1 LKKSIAA
8 TAVLCVLSAVL
19 AVEVE
24 APQEAHGITA
34 RQQLLRPEE
43 VLADTKAYRRETW
56 RWQQLMGVRKTPTR
70 HTAAASTDLDYHVWL
85 RSLWRRRATVVR
97 KRALHPPH
105 KQQWQCIHR
114 HEGGWRSNTGNG
126 YYGGLQMD
134 IAFQR
139 HYGSW
144 LLRKKGTADRWTP
157 IEQMWIAERAH
168 RSGVGFFPWPN
179 TARSCGLI

>member
-97 KRALHPPH
+97 ERSLHPPH